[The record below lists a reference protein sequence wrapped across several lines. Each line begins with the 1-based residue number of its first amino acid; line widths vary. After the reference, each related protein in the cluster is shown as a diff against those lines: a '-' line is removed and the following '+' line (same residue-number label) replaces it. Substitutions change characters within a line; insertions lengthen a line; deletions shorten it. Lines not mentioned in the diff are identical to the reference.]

1 MKLENAGNDFVVS
14 TLGYLDYKELD
25 LLWTQMYVD
34 IKAQKINTDQV
45 MHEAVSLE
53 ANAIARYKRSIN
65 SDNFIKEI
73 TSLTLHDIA
82 PSKWLNFIHFKYLSN
97 I

>member
-34 IKAQKINTDQV
+34 IKAQKNKYR
-45 MHEAVSLE
+45 SS
-53 ANAIARYKRSIN
+53 NA
-65 SDNFIKEI
+65 
-73 TSLTLHDIA
+73 
-82 PSKWLNFIHFKYLSN
+82 
-97 I
+97 